1 MTASYTVTP
10 LADRVWAIDE
20 GMVQCYLVVG
30 STSALLVD
38 CCLSGGEAFRAA
50 VAGVTDLPV
59 QLIFSHT
66 DGDHTGAQEFFGPP
80 LLHPAEY
87 DYYAAKGNAVRA
99 VRPAWEGDVLDLGG
113 VQLEVVLIPG
123 HTPGSIALL
132 DRAGRR
138 LFAGDTL
145 SDRWVFLFGP
155 GRNLPA
161 YIESLRH
168 LEALTPAFDV
178 IHPGH
183 GSLALGPEW
192 VARHR
197 RAAERLAAGDLAG
210 TDPPRD
216 LPCRQYSHE
225 GVNLLYP

>member
-1 MTASYTVTP
+1 MTASYTVTD
-10 LADRVWAIDE
+10 LGGQVWAIDE
-20 GMVQCYLVVG
+20 GMVQCYLIVG
-30 STSALLVD
+30 SATALLVD
-38 CCLSGGEAFRAA
+38 CCLSGGEEFPAA
-50 VAGVTDLPV
+50 VAAVTGLPV
-59 QLIFSHT
+59 QLLFSHT
-66 DGDHTGAQEFFGPP
+66 DPDHTGAQEYFGPP

-87 DYYAAKGNAVRA
+87 DYYAAKGNAGRS

-113 VQLEVVLIPG
+113 IQLEVVLIPG

-145 SDRWVFLFGP
+145 SDRSVFMFGP

-161 YIESLRH
+161 YIEPLRR
-168 LEALTPAFDV
+168 LEELAPAFDTV
-178 IHPGH
+178 HAGH
-183 GSLALGPEW
+183 GSFTLGTEW

-197 RAAERLAAGDLAG
+197 RAAELLAAGELVG
-210 TDPPRD
+210 TDPPRN
-216 LPCRQYSHE
+216 LPCRRYSHD